1 MLIKVIVKKNMN
13 ENKKMVKLTFLL
25 VSKSNKQFY
34 CYLFNSF
41 IWLAINKLFSRD
53 GYFHVTR
60 IYVLLSL
67 IITLHR
73 SHYLIVVYL
82 AS

>member
-41 IWLAINKLFSRD
+41 IWLAINKLRD